1 MNAGYDDDLFFAEAE
16 ESRNAPSRMYDSSPL
31 APMSR
36 YGSDN
41 LSNGN
46 GNNTLSAG
54 GRKRRTPGARE
65 LDEQMDRLTKQ
76 NFDLKLELDHR
87 RENQAKLQAEIE
99 SMRATVERAERL
111 EDEHE
116 ELMRINSLLVEE
128 LEKRDRAIQEAADI
142 ICDLEEK
149 VEDYEESRAVE
160 TRPSTAH
167 ADSGYAGTETHEQMV
182 LSSPPEVAI
191 NPPPRQTTAAAT
203 SASGRL
209 NSAVQAQTPARPRR
223 EPAFLTEQKPSTT
236 ALRSVY
242 LDAGKGLHPVTS
254 FNSILSKRASTI
266 DENALAEEVLN
277 SPRLSALSESS
288 FPSIYGKK
296 DDTPEKYDWEEL
308 PESTRPYGSAHSRQD
323 SISRVNQ
330 WIEDRETMVET
341 PSKSNRISSPVQT
354 TTVLP
359 TPRLLRRPA
368 ESSMQSLSS
377 AAASARSGL
386 MERPAS
392 TKPFPAIGGRTKHV
406 PMTPTAVDAPTFAD
420 PMFPPTPESVSTR
433 MLRPSRSSIV
443 GERSLP
449 VVNPAQVRSY
459 APIQPRPSVAQ
470 RPMQSSVDGEVVYN
484 SNANPRAVDHNSI
497 QTTLDRAA
505 MDVEDS
511 ESDADDYYSAE
522 SDTLQDIGPD
532 YDGYP
537 DGNSITGGT
546 PSRFLKHNKQISV
559 STDMFFNSADVSPPA
574 AFGPGTQ
581 SAQRRKSSSEVTSSP
596 LSKPGFHRADTSPQ
610 IYGSLG
616 RRVGSGTARPAT
628 SYSPISPQSYDSA
641 LSSVRTAT
649 QDSPPKSRP
658 QPSPVPTTASRASFT
673 QKTQSLFR
681 RLSNTPD
688 EQPRSPRLP
697 PRREREKSPLPT
709 LTSTPSAA
717 YHQRGDREI
726 RRPNTSASM
735 RPGSSVRAVSKDRS
749 SRPAISP
756 RTMTDPSL
764 SAGEV
769 ETSSVTGLNL
779 KRGLFRRGGS
789 FKQQDVGS
797 VRNGRR

>member
-1 MNAGYDDDLFFAEAE
+1 
-16 ESRNAPSRMYDSSPL
+16 
-31 APMSR
+31 
-36 YGSDN
+36 
-41 LSNGN
+41 
-46 GNNTLSAG
+46 
-54 GRKRRTPGARE
+54 
-65 LDEQMDRLTKQ
+65 
-76 NFDLKLELDHR
+76 
-87 RENQAKLQAEIE
+87 
-99 SMRATVERAERL
+99 
-111 EDEHE
+111 
-116 ELMRINSLLVEE
+116 
-128 LEKRDRAIQEAADI
+128 
-142 ICDLEEK
+142 
-149 VEDYEESRAVE
+149 
-160 TRPSTAH
+160 
-167 ADSGYAGTETHEQMV
+167 
-182 LSSPPEVAI
+182 
-191 NPPPRQTTAAAT
+191 
-203 SASGRL
+203 
-209 NSAVQAQTPARPRR
+209 
-223 EPAFLTEQKPSTT
+223 
-236 ALRSVY
+236 
-242 LDAGKGLHPVTS
+242 
-254 FNSILSKRASTI
+254 
-266 DENALAEEVLN
+266 
-277 SPRLSALSESS
+277 
-288 FPSIYGKK
+288 
-296 DDTPEKYDWEEL
+296 
-308 PESTRPYGSAHSRQD
+308 
-323 SISRVNQ
+323 
-330 WIEDRETMVET
+330 
-341 PSKSNRISSPVQT
+341 
-354 TTVLP
+354 
-359 TPRLLRRPA
+359 
-368 ESSMQSLSS
+368 
-377 AAASARSGL
+377 
-386 MERPAS
+386 
-392 TKPFPAIGGRTKHV
+392 
-406 PMTPTAVDAPTFAD
+406 
-420 PMFPPTPESVSTR
+420 
-433 MLRPSRSSIV
+433 
-443 GERSLP
+443 
-449 VVNPAQVRSY
+449 
-459 APIQPRPSVAQ
+459 
-470 RPMQSSVDGEVVYN
+470 
-484 SNANPRAVDHNSI
+484 
-497 QTTLDRAA
+497 

-559 STDMFFNSADVSPPA
+559 STDMFFNSADVSPPS

-641 LSSVRTAT
+641 SSSMRTAT

-658 QPSPVPTTASRASFT
+658 QPSPVPTTASRTSFT

-756 RTMTDPSL
+756 RTLTDPSL

-769 ETSSVTGLNL
+769 ETSSVTGLGL